1 MRLLFLISG
10 FVIGLAI
17 AAILFALQNKAIV
30 EVNFGVWTIE
40 EPLSIVILLTLSMG
54 CLTGLLISTP
64 TLINQSRKL
73 ARQRKRINEL
83 EQDYNETIVNID
95 NQRKR
100 IEYLEDSL
108 KTKIGTS
115 SAAESEPQ

>member
-17 AAILFALQNKAIV
+17 AAILFALQNKTIV
-30 EVNFGVWTIE
+30 PVNFGVWTIE
-40 EPLSIVILLTLSMG
+40 EPLSIVILLALSMG

-100 IEYLEDSL
+100 IQYLEDSL
-108 KTKIGTS
+108 KTKIGAS
-115 SAAESEPQ
+115 SAESEPQ

>member
-30 EVNFGVWTIE
+30 AVNFGVWTVE
-40 EPLSIVILLTLSMG
+40 EPLSLVILLTLSMG
-54 CLTGLLISTP
+54 CLSGLLISTP
-64 TLINQSRKL
+64 TLINQNRKL

-108 KTKIGTS
+108 KSKIGAS
-115 SAAESEPQ
+115 SAESEPQ